1 MPPIAYIRRLIHLIG
16 ETWQQSNALDSA
28 QDY

>member
-1 MPPIAYIRRLIHLIG
+1 MPPIAYIRRLIYLIVA
-16 ETWQQSNALDSA
+16 TWQQSNALDSA